1 MRRRADP
8 SIPVRI
14 KVEAQ
19 RMSTVGIET
28 AQNVVIHHEVAS
40 VGDRIVAYLI
50 DGLVKFAWVMLW
62 VMVLFILGPD
72 SWSEES
78 IIVYVTLLGLPL
90 SFYHLASELLMDG
103 KSIGKSAVKIKVA
116 RLDGG
121 QPTLGQYL
129 LRWLIRPLDGF
140 YGLGLV
146 VVLINGKGQRLGDLA
161 AGTTVV
167 SLKQRTKLT
176 ETLLTEVR
184 EEHQVRFPEVTHLTD
199 AQAALVKEV
208 VTSTKQANRWAL
220 MEEMAAKVREA
231 TGITGDGMKAM
242 EFLQVVL
249 RDYVHLTG
257 QQGAGTGHFKG
268 ERVTSPSPT
277 DGAPR

>member
-40 VGDRIVAYLI
+40 VGDRMVAWIL
-50 DGLVKFAWVMLW
+50 DFLVKSAWFLLFT
-62 VMVLFILGPD
+62 MVFFIIDLD
-72 SWSEES
+72 DYES
-78 IIVYVTLLGLPL
+78 QIIYWTLVALPM

-103 KSIGKSAVKIKVA
+103 KSIGKSSMNIKVA

-129 LRWLIRPLDGF
+129 LRWLIGPFDVWF
-140 YGLGLV
+140 YGIGLV
-146 VVLINGKGQRLGDLA
+146 VILINGRGQRLGDLA

-184 EEHQVRFPEVTHLTD
+184 EEHQVRFPEVTRLTD

-242 EFLQVVL
+242 EFLQAVL

-257 QQGAGTGHFKG
+257 QQGAGSGHFKG

>member
-1 MRRRADP
+1 
-8 SIPVRI
+8 
-14 KVEAQ
+14 
-19 RMSTVGIET
+19 MSTVGIET

-40 VGDRIVAYLI
+40 VGDRIVAYII
-50 DGLVKFAWVMLW
+50 DGLVKFAYAMLW
-62 VMVLFILGPD
+62 IMVLFIVEPKD
-72 SWSEES
+72 WEDET
-78 IIVYVTLLGLPL
+78 IIALIILLSLPL
-90 SFYHLASELLMDG
+90 SFYHLACELLMDG
-103 KSIGKSAVKIKVA
+103 KSIGKSVMKVKVA

-161 AGTTVV
+161 GGTTVV
-167 SLKQRTKLT
+167 SLKQRTKLA

-184 EEHQVRFPEVTHLTD
+184 AEHQVRFPEVTRLTD

-208 VTSTKQANRWAL
+208 LTSTKQANRWAL
-220 MEEMAAKVREA
+220 MEEMAVKVREVM
-231 TGITGDGMKAM
+231 GIRGDGMKAM
-242 EFLQVVL
+242 DFLQTVL

-257 QQGAGTGHFKG
+257 QQGEGTGHFKG
-268 ERVTSPSPT
+268 ARATSPSPAG
-277 DGAPR
+277 GAPR

>member
-1 MRRRADP
+1 
-8 SIPVRI
+8 
-14 KVEAQ
+14 
-19 RMSTVGIET
+19 MSTVGIET

-40 VGDRIVAYLI
+40 VGDRMVAWIL
-50 DGLVKFAWVMLW
+50 DFLVKSAWFLLFT
-62 VMVLFILGPD
+62 MVFFIIDLD
-72 SWSEES
+72 DYES
-78 IIVYVTLLGLPL
+78 QIIYWTLVALPM

-103 KSIGKSAVKIKVA
+103 KSIGKSSMNIKVA

-129 LRWLIRPLDGF
+129 LRWLIGPFDVWF
-140 YGLGLV
+140 YGIGLV
-146 VVLINGKGQRLGDLA
+146 VILINGKGQRLGDLA

-184 EEHQVRFPEVTHLTD
+184 EEHQVRFPEVTRLTD

>member
-40 VGDRIVAYLI
+40 VGDRMVAWIL
-50 DGLVKFAWVMLW
+50 DFLVKAAWFLLFT
-62 VMVLFILGPD
+62 MVFFIIDLD
-72 SWSEES
+72 DYES
-78 IIVYVTLLGLPL
+78 QIIYWTLVALPM

-103 KSIGKSAVKIKVA
+103 KSIGKSSMNIKVA

-129 LRWLIRPLDGF
+129 LRWLIGPFDVWF
-140 YGLGLV
+140 YGIGLV
-146 VVLINGKGQRLGDLA
+146 VILINGRGQRLGDLA

-184 EEHQVRFPEVTHLTD
+184 EEHQVRFPEVTRLTD

>member
-1 MRRRADP
+1 
-8 SIPVRI
+8 
-14 KVEAQ
+14 
-19 RMSTVGIET
+19 MSTVGIET

-40 VGDRIVAYLI
+40 VGDRMVAWIL
-50 DGLVKFAWVMLW
+50 DFLVKAAWFLLFT
-62 VMVLFILGPD
+62 MVFFIIDLD
-72 SWSEES
+72 DYES
-78 IIVYVTLLGLPL
+78 QIIYWTLVALPM

-103 KSIGKSAVKIKVA
+103 KSIGKSSMNIKVA

-129 LRWLIRPLDGF
+129 LRWLIGPFDVWF
-140 YGLGLV
+140 YGIGLV
-146 VVLINGKGQRLGDLA
+146 VILINGKGQRLGDLA

-184 EEHQVRFPEVTHLTD
+184 EEHQVRFPEVTRLTD

-257 QQGAGTGHFKG
+257 QQGAGSGHFKG

>member
-1 MRRRADP
+1 
-8 SIPVRI
+8 
-14 KVEAQ
+14 
-19 RMSTVGIET
+19 MSTVGIET

-40 VGDRIVAYLI
+40 VGDRMVAWIL
-50 DGLVKFAWVMLW
+50 DFLVKAAWFLLFT
-62 VMVLFILGPD
+62 MVFFIIDLD
-72 SWSEES
+72 DYES
-78 IIVYVTLLGLPL
+78 QIIYWTLVALPM

-103 KSIGKSAVKIKVA
+103 KSIGKSSMNIKVA

-129 LRWLIRPLDGF
+129 LRWLIGPFDVWF
-140 YGLGLV
+140 YGIGLV
-146 VVLINGKGQRLGDLA
+146 VILINGRGQRLGDLA

-184 EEHQVRFPEVTHLTD
+184 EEHQVRFPEVTRLTD

>member
-40 VGDRIVAYLI
+40 VGDRMVAWIL
-50 DGLVKFAWVMLW
+50 DFLVKSAWFLLFT
-62 VMVLFILGPD
+62 MVFFIIDLD
-72 SWSEES
+72 DYES
-78 IIVYVTLLGLPL
+78 QIIYWTLVALPM

-103 KSIGKSAVKIKVA
+103 KSIGKSSMNIKVA

-129 LRWLIRPLDGF
+129 LRWLIGPFDVWF
-140 YGLGLV
+140 YGIGLV
-146 VVLINGKGQRLGDLA
+146 VILINGKGQRLGDLA

-184 EEHQVRFPEVTHLTD
+184 EEHQVRFPEVTRLTD

-242 EFLQVVL
+242 EFLQAVL

>member
-40 VGDRIVAYLI
+40 VGDRMVAWIL
-50 DGLVKFAWVMLW
+50 DFLVKAAWFLLFT
-62 VMVLFILGPD
+62 MVFFIIDLD
-72 SWSEES
+72 DYES
-78 IIVYVTLLGLPL
+78 QIIYWTLVALPM

-103 KSIGKSAVKIKVA
+103 KSIGKSSMNIKVA

-129 LRWLIRPLDGF
+129 LRWLIGPFDVWF
-140 YGLGLV
+140 YGIGLV
-146 VVLINGKGQRLGDLA
+146 VILINGKGQRLGDLA

-184 EEHQVRFPEVTHLTD
+184 EEHQVRFPEVTRLTD